1 VEPSGLILA
10 SGTDVKM
17 AATRL
22 GHANP
27 ALLFDTSAHFIIAAD
42 QEAAK
47 EAGPGSRLR
56 MARSGPGVS
65 FS

>member
-10 SGTDVKM
+10 SGTEVKT

-27 ALLFDTSAHFIIAAD
+27 ARLFETSAHAIIAAD
-42 QEAAK
+42 QEAAR
-47 EAGPGSRLR
+47 RLDR
-56 MARSGPGVS
+56 VLG
-65 FS
+65 